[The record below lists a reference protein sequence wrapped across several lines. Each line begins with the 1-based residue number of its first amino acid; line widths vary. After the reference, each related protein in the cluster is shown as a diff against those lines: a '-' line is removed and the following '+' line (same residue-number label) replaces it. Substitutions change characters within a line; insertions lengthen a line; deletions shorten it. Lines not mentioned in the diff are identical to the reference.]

1 MEELRQVIQ
10 LMEQIEGAFC
20 PWSYLDRMDYYQQ
33 GGCSEEAA
41 YAYANSNY
49 GISARYYPQYQMWIS
64 HLLNR
69 LVDRG
74 ILTCAKESFELRI
87 EYVPVDNLLCM
98 ISDEGIEGLEQAKLQ
113 RKQTIQSIMGEFG
126 LELFECAAFEELENI
141 LTDDQYHTCWRCF
154 HQFQY
159 EYYDTEKEYTIVV
172 IRGTDAAVFADC
184 GILME
189 IDYFVMD
196 FPGSCIIV
204 YPTETGYS
212 DGYIEFTYEIN
223 FLSWNLIPFL
233 WLLYGK
239 LKGNVTENPDR
250 IVTA

>member
-1 MEELRQVIQ
+1 MEELKQVIQ

-41 YAYANSNY
+41 YDYANSSY

-69 LVDRG
+69 LVARG
-74 ILTCAKESFELRI
+74 ILTCEEESFELRI

-98 ISDEGIEGLEQAKLQ
+98 ISDEGIEGLGQAKLQ
-113 RKQTIQSIMGEFG
+113 RKRTIQSIIGEFG
-126 LELFECAAFEELENI
+126 LELFECDAFEELENI
-141 LTDDQYHTCWRCF
+141 LTEEEYHTCWRCF

-159 EYYDTEKEYTIVV
+159 EFYSTEMEFTIVV
-172 IRGTDAAVFADC
+172 LRGANASVFADVE
-184 GILME
+184 ILME
-189 IDYFVMD
+189 LDYFVMD
-196 FPGSCIIV
+196 FPGFCIIA

-212 DGYIEFTYEIN
+212 DDYIEITYGVD

-233 WLLYGK
+233 LLLHGK
-239 LKGNVTENPDR
+239 LKGRVAENPDR
-250 IVTA
+250 VVNA